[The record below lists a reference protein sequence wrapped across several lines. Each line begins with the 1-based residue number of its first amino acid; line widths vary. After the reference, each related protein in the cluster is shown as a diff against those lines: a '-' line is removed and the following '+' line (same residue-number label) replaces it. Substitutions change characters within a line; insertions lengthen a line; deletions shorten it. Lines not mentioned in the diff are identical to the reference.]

1 MRFRGDLSSQTLRVA
16 LLDPPSYSPAYDH
29 HLASALAGRGHEVD
43 LFTSPF
49 PFAALPAPDGYERRE
64 LFLPVSGRVLRRAPR
79 SRLRFALKAA
89 EYLPSVLRLVRAV
102 ERFRPDVVHVQ
113 WLVFQR
119 YDLRWLQR
127 LGRERPLVLTAH
139 NVVPHEGE
147 TDVERRRRLYAA
159 FDRIVVHSS
168 QGAAQ
173 LERYGV
179 PRERVVRIPH
189 GTFNAPPRAAIEPP
203 TGRTVV
209 YFGLIRGYKGLDV
222 LVRAMERVTDAR
234 LVVAGDPLEPVE
246 PVRELARDLGV
257 DDRIDWRLGYLPT
270 DEIEP
275 LMREATI
282 TVFPYRSGGSASGPL
297 ATALGHGRPAVVSD
311 VLGETVA
318 EYGAGLV
325 VPRGE
330 PEALAAAINRL
341 LDDPA
346 ALADAYRGA
355 ERAREALSWD
365 AIAEAHEA
373 LYADLV
379 GRVAAGDR
387 D

>member
-1 MRFRGDLSSQTLRVA
+1 MRIA

-49 PFAALPAPDGYERRE
+49 PFAALPPPDGYERRE
-64 LFLPVSGRVLRRAPR
+64 LFLPMSGTVLRRAPR
-79 SRLRFALKAA
+79 SRLRFGLKAA
-89 EYLPSVLRLVRAV
+89 EYLPSVLRLVRGV
-102 ERFRPDVVHVQ
+102 ERFRPDLVHVQ

-119 YDLRWLQR
+119 YDLRWLRR
-127 LGRERPLVLTAH
+127 LRRGRPLVLTAH

-147 TDVERRRRLYAA
+147 AGVERRRRLYAA
-159 FDRIVVHSS
+159 FDRIVVHTPA
-168 QGAAQ
+168 GAVQ

-179 PRERVVRIPH
+179 PAERIVRIPH
-189 GTFNAPPRAAIEPP
+189 GTFNASPRSAIEPP

-222 LVRAMERVTDAR
+222 LVRAMERVRDAR
-234 LVVAGDPLEPVE
+234 LVVAGDPLDPVE

-257 DDRIDWRLGYLPT
+257 DDRIEWRLGYLPT

-365 AIAEAHEA
+365 VIAAAHEA

-379 GRVAAGDR
+379 GRVAAGDG